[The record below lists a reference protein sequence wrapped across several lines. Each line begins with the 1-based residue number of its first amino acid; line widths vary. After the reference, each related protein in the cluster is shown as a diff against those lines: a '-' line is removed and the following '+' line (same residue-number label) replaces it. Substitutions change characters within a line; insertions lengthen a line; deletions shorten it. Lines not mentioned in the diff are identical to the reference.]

1 MNRTFICGLVLC
13 FALAGSAVSE
23 TPVHERE
30 APREAV
36 ENAAGEKA
44 VIESTLGEFT
54 WPGKLVDQDCKDK
67 RIDNACP
74 VSPATE
80 RFGLV
85 IDGGIILPF
94 DEASNQ
100 KTKEFV
106 AKRGQKGNLEV
117 LAVGTREGGAFKL
130 QSIKAAK

>member
-1 MNRTFICGLVLC
+1 MNRTFVSFVVLF
-13 FALAGSAVSE
+13 FALAGSVVAE
-23 TPVHERE
+23 NPVHDRE
-30 APREAV
+30 APKEAV
-36 ENAAGEKA
+36 ENSGGEKA
-44 VIESTLGEFT
+44 VPESSLGEFT

-67 RIDNACP
+67 RIDNTCP
-74 VSPATE
+74 VSPSTV

-117 LAVGTREGGAFKL
+117 LADGSREGGAFKL
-130 QSIKAAK
+130 QSIKSAK